1 MFIEPHFV
9 GISPTQLSLGTGG
22 PHQQG
27 FINNYKV
34 ICFYVNKKPHSFGMG
49 FNFKTLRG
57 GIIHIRPKHFITPPE
72 FGGLYYCYEVFVIGL
87 AKPYLFPPHRNS
99 R

>member
-9 GISPTQLSLGTGG
+9 GISPTQLPLGTGG

-34 ICFYVNKKPHSFGMG
+34 ICFFVNKKPHLVSG
-49 FNFKTLRG
+49 
-57 GIIHIRPKHFITPPE
+57 
-72 FGGLYYCYEVFVIGL
+72 V
-87 AKPYLFPPHRNS
+87 
-99 R
+99 

>member
-34 ICFYVNKKPHSFGMG
+34 ICFFVNINWM
-49 FNFKTLRG
+49 
-57 GIIHIRPKHFITPPE
+57 
-72 FGGLYYCYEVFVIGL
+72 VF
-87 AKPYLFPPHRNS
+87 S
-99 R
+99 RKAVMSAVL